1 MTTHSKVTLAG
12 LVSAIETALS
22 AISGSVVSIGEGIAD
37 SRTIQVYPSE
47 FEGAK
52 NSRTDRNTL
61 GGGLR
66 LRRYV
71 IRVDVYSVQRANLDE
86 NITTATTD
94 AYSVIGV
101 LESQTTSPAFGLS
114 GVHTFHWTGR
124 LGVFQYA
131 GVEYWGSQFT
141 LEFMCH

>member
-1 MTTHSKVTLAG
+1 MTTHSKVTLVE
-12 LVSAIETALS
+12 LVGAIETAMS
-22 AISGSVVSIGEGIAD
+22 AITSSVVELDEGISD
-37 SRTIQVYPSE
+37 ERTIQVYPSE

-52 NSRTDRNTL
+52 NSRTDRNTM
-61 GGGLR
+61 GGGLK

-71 IRVDVYSVQRANLDE
+71 IRVDVYSTPRANLDE
-86 NITTATTD
+86 DITAAMTD

-101 LESQTTSPAFGLS
+101 LEDQTDNPAFGLS

-124 LGVFQYA
+124 LGVFTYA
-131 GVEYWGSQFT
+131 SAEYWGSQFT